1 MQRLQ
6 IKDADIMRI
15 AIQQEIERSEESRY
29 DHRLHGVLMV
39 SYGYSCTDVAELFG
53 HSRRTVQY
61 WVQRFEKRGFSGL
74 QEGERPGRP
83 TALDM
88 SVRRKLE
95 KDLRRS
101 PREMKY
107 SQNLW
112 DGKLLSYHLSEAYE
126 IDLGVRQCQRLFKQ
140 MGFRRRKPRPLIA
153 HSDPTLQRA
162 YKKNPS
168 NRPKSKD

>member
-39 SYGYSCTDVAELFG
+39 STGYSCTDVANVFG

-61 WVQRFEKRGFSGL
+61 WVQRFEKGGFSGL
-74 QEGERPGRP
+74 QEAERPGRP
-83 TALDM
+83 TALDK
-88 SVRRKLE
+88 SIRRKLE
-95 KDLRRS
+95 RDLRRS
-101 PREMKY
+101 PRELKY

-112 DGKLLSYHLSEAYE
+112 DGKLLSHHLSVAYA
-126 IDLGVRQCQRLFKQ
+126 IDLGVRQCQRLFRQ
-140 MGFRRRKPRPLIA
+140 MGFRRRKPRPQIA

-162 YKKNPS
+162 YKKNS
-168 NRPKSKD
+168 SIRQKSRH